1 VIVLDTDHLS
11 VFAFPESSGHQTLS
25 NRIRN
30 SVDQFGTTIVCLEE
44 QLRGWLAAIKKKQ
57 DPSQQVS
64 PYRRLEEL
72 WEFFG
77 AWKILPFD
85 ERAADLFKT
94 LRKERLRIGS
104 QDLKIAAIALT
115 WDALLL
121 SANLRDFRQV
131 PGLRVEN
138 WLEP

>member
-11 VFAFPESSGHQTLS
+11 AYAFPESRGYQTLAA
-25 NRIRN
+25 RIR
-30 SVDQFGTTIVCLEE
+30 SSTEEFGTAIVCLEE
-44 QLRGWLAAIKKKQ
+44 QLRGWLAAIKRKQ
-57 DPSQQVS
+57 DPSVQV
-64 PYRRLEEL
+64 PVYRRLEEL
-72 WEFFG
+72 WQFFS

-85 ERAADLFKT
+85 DDAAQFFKK
-94 LRKERLRIGS
+94 LRKEKVRIGS

-115 WDALLL
+115 WDVLLL

-138 WLEP
+138 WLE

>member
-1 VIVLDTDHLS
+1 LS
-11 VFAFPESSGHQTLS
+11 A
-25 NRIRN
+25 RIRN
-30 SVDQFGTTIVCLEE
+30 SAEEFGTTIVCLEE
-44 QLRGWLAAIKKKQ
+44 QLRGWLAAIKRKP
-57 DPSQQVS
+57 DVSHQVDV
-64 PYRRLEEL
+64 YHRLEEL

-85 ERAADLFKT
+85 ERAADFFKK

-104 QDLKIAAIALT
+104 QDLKIGAIALT

-121 SANLRDFRQV
+121 SANLRDFRQI
-131 PGLRVEN
+131 PGLRLEN